1 MWQPESSRLL
11 QGTGKTASAWVVR
24 AAAWYTIDCED
35 HPGIALGRQVISQ
48 QTKLETCVP
57 MHKYYS
63 KPNPHTNTQGR
74 QNSTG
79 QKYVRLS
86 QRP

>member
-35 HPGIALGRQVISQ
+35 HPGIALGKQVIS
-48 QTKLETCVP
+48 
-57 MHKYYS
+57 
-63 KPNPHTNTQGR
+63 
-74 QNSTG
+74 
-79 QKYVRLS
+79 
-86 QRP
+86 